1 MTPDLVDLRLVR
13 LVGAPRTEE
22 VGNDHPIAG
31 LDQRGDEVAVEI
43 APRRVAMHQHDRGR
57 VTRALVYVMEPA
69 VPGLVP
75 VRLVRPRAT
84 ECPVRVGHSGCAS
97 FDDGAFDGAGRFG
110 YQNHLLPSFSSV
122 LSDIVSLFFWARPDI
137 GPDGLDL
144 PDEQSGGERPPL
156 DPESPRS
163 EQTSPLNVRRIGGV
177 TMAEN
182 CPSTRLSIAQEPHRN
197 RLNEGSALGFSCH
210 AHYTHVSQS
219 LWRGLPK

>member
-122 LSDIVSLFFWARPDI
+122 LSDIVSLIFWTRPTPACPRQGRSSAHRLCPTPPAR
-137 GPDGLDL
+137 GCW
-144 PDEQSGGERPPL
+144 
-156 DPESPRS
+156 
-163 EQTSPLNVRRIGGV
+163 RRHCG
-177 TMAEN
+177 TARE
-182 CPSTRLSIAQEPHRN
+182 
-197 RLNEGSALGFSCH
+197 
-210 AHYTHVSQS
+210 
-219 LWRGLPK
+219 